1 MINFNTLYLED
12 TLKILKQ
19 IPDNSLDM
27 VYGDPDYNVGINYN
41 GNKYTKSWDK
51 YIEWYCE
58 LASESIR
65 VLKPTGNLFLINY
78 PKQNAY
84 LRVKCLDNI
93 CYKVYD
99 YVWIYNSNVG
109 HSPSH
114 LTTAHRSIL
123 HATKTKNNNFYK
135 ENIAV
140 PYQNPT
146 DKRIMQRIQNGST
159 GRMPYSWFYYDLV
172 KNVSKDKTFHAC
184 QIPQKLVEMLIL
196 SCTQKNDTVF
206 ILFGGSGGEI
216 IQCEQLSRTWISC
229 ELNQEY
235 YQMIFDRLENT
246 GDIKIEYKLQ
256 NKRNKYTSLDYIN
269 Q

>member
-1 MINFNTLYLED
+1 MVEFNTLYLED
-12 TLKILKQ
+12 TLKMLKK
-19 IPDNSLDM
+19 IPDNSIDM

-58 LASESIR
+58 LAKESMR
-65 VLKPTGNLFLINY
+65 VLKPTGNLFFINY
-78 PKQNAY
+78 PKQNSY
-84 LRVKCLDNI
+84 LRVKCLDEI
-93 CYKVYD
+93 SYKVYD
-99 YVWIYNSNVG
+99 YVWVYNSNVG
-109 HSPSH
+109 HSPNH

-123 HATKTKNNNFYK
+123 HATKTKFNSFYK

-146 DKRIMQRIQNGST
+146 DKRIIQRIKNGST

-184 QIPQKLVEMLIL
+184 QIPQKLTEMLIL
-196 SCTQKNDTVF
+196 SCTKKDDTVF

-216 IQCEQLSRTWISC
+216 IQCEQMSRKWISC
-229 ELNQEY
+229 ELNQSY
-235 YQMIFDRLENT
+235 YQMIIDRLANN

-256 NKRNKYTSLDYIN
+256 NKKIKDTILDYIN
-269 Q
+269 G

>member
-99 YVWIYNSNVG
+99 YVWIYNSNGLLKFYSSSNFNTLINAFCGISTLPTWRIRFLPSFCFSKSFFFRVI
-109 HSPSH
+109 SP
-114 LTTAHRSIL
+114 
-123 HATKTKNNNFYK
+123 
-135 ENIAV
+135 
-140 PYQNPT
+140 P
-146 DKRIMQRIQNGST
+146 
-159 GRMPYSWFYYDLV
+159 
-172 KNVSKDKTFHAC
+172 
-184 QIPQKLVEMLIL
+184 
-196 SCTQKNDTVF
+196 
-206 ILFGGSGGEI
+206 
-216 IQCEQLSRTWISC
+216 
-229 ELNQEY
+229 
-235 YQMIFDRLENT
+235 
-246 GDIKIEYKLQ
+246 
-256 NKRNKYTSLDYIN
+256 
-269 Q
+269 